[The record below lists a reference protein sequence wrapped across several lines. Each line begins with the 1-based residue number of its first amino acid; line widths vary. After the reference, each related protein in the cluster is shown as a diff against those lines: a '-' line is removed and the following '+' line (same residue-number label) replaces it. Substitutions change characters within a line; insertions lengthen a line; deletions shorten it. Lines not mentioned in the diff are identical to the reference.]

1 MIVLTC
7 PSAPSAIAHE
17 CVAEVALISVI
28 AVVTFTAVVEEPS
41 AVIAC
46 DACFK
51 PKKEGMLLKTS
62 YAAIFLLI
70 GVPVGSSTTWNKSAD
85 AILSPKSVNAVTFL
99 SAIFF
104 LLLTLSGM
112 LL

>member
-1 MIVLTC
+1 VIVEYPLKLAGVIVIAFVPPVETLMIVFTC

-62 YAAIFLLI
+62 SAAIFLLI
-70 GVPVGSSTTWNKSAD
+70 GVPVYH
-85 AILSPKSVNAVTFL
+85 VE
-99 SAIFF
+99 
-104 LLLTLSGM
+104 
-112 LL
+112 